1 MNPRAADACRCQ
13 RVVSVEMKSLP
24 YPAQGPDSRGWQVGN
39 NAKVEPKNVVK
50 FVNQQKISPLLPVKM
65 KSPFEKLSP

>member
-24 YPAQGPDSRGWQVGN
+24 YPVQGPDSRGSQVGN

-50 FVNQQKISPLLPVKM
+50 ICESTEDITSSPR
-65 KSPFEKLSP
+65 